1 MWYFVVTLSGADYN
15 CELKVWSCESW
26 TCLQTVRFRP
36 PKTEDGKS
44 SGVVLKAAL
53 DLSAKFLILS
63 DINRR
68 NVYVL
73 QMQETERGDMRVG
86 SVSEFA
92 TPSAFLS
99 MVVTSSGLKRVSGGG
114 GQKGKRGS
122 GSGKRPGSGHGD
134 SSDDDFSGSDDLSE
148 SDDGSSDDDY
158 LTEDSDVQVVESRSP
173 SYPLGE
179 DSGASVAILSAPKT
193 VIDLVLV
200 QPKSLQECRIVYEDA
215 LQVKNKNVL
224 LCRSSLYIMV

>member
-1 MWYFVVTLSGADYN
+1 MPCFILLGADYN
-15 CELKVWSCESW
+15 SELKVWSCESW
-26 TCLQTVRFRP
+26 TCLQTVRFKP
-36 PKTEDGKS
+36 PKTADGKS
-44 SGVVLKAAL
+44 SSVVLKAAL

-73 QMQETERGDMRVG
+73 QMQETEKGDMRVG

-99 MVVTSSGLKRVSGGG
+99 MVVTSAGLKSVGG
-114 GQKGKRGS
+114 GS
-122 GSGKRPGSGHGD
+122 GSGQKTKRGLGGGRRAGSGDGD
-134 SSDDDFSGSDDLSE
+134 SSHGNFSGSDDLSE
-148 SDDGSSDDDY
+148 SDDGSCNDGD
-158 LTEDSDVQVVESRSP
+158 LTEDSDVEVEESRSP
-173 SYPLGE
+173 SYLPEE
-179 DSGASVAILSAPKT
+179 DSGAAVAILSAPTT

-215 LQVKNKNVL
+215 LQVE
-224 LCRSSLYIMV
+224 